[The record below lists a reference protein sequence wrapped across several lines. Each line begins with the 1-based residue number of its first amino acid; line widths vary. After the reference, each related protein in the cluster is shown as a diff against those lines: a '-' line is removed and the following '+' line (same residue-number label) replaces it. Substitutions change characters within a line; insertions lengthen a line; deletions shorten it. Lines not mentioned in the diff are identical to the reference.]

1 MALTMILGFTG
12 CGSGPAQT
20 TEPVSTQAEEKTTE
34 GTTAAPTQETSEAV
48 TTEPTDTEAD
58 YTEEF
63 PPIEDGCNQL
73 VLYWHADR
81 AVDINTS
88 DVWIWWGDVAGKGYT
103 FLPCA
108 YGFKCV
114 VNVPEDVKEVGFI
127 VRTDCSEP
135 GGTSWGSATKDFEAD
150 RFAVI
155 TGKET
160 HIYLVSG
167 DGAQY
172 YSEDGGK
179 TLEQIRIFTQAGIV
193 SANEIRYTV
202 APAVRISDLSQI
214 KLTLDGKEVAI
225 EKLSV
230 LGNKVVSGVITTAKP
245 LDITKNYE
253 LFIEGYGTKPVMPTT
268 IFDSQDF
275 IENQT
280 YDGNDLGAV
289 PNDDGSTTFKLWAP
303 TAARVLLNFFDR
315 GEDGGTLL
323 QSIEM
328 NKGEKGVWQL
338 TAADCGAGLYYTY
351 TVTTSAGEQEAVDP
365 YAKSAG
371 VNGKRGMIVDLDAT
385 DPEGWDKDT
394 FNTAIDTY

>member
-1 MALTMILGFTG
+1 MRNSKRLLAFFMALTMILGFTG

-48 TTEPTDTEAD
+48 TTEPADTEAD

-127 VRTDCSEP
+127 VRTGCSDP

-160 HIYLVSG
+160 HIYL
-167 DGAQY
+167 A
-172 YSEDGGK
+172 
-179 TLEQIRIFTQAGIV
+179 TAH
-193 SANEIRYTV
+193 NM
-202 APAVRISDLSQI
+202 AVR
-214 KLTLDGKEVAI
+214 
-225 EKLSV
+225 
-230 LGNKVVSGVITTAKP
+230 
-245 LDITKNYE
+245 
-253 LFIEGYGTKPVMPTT
+253 
-268 IFDSQDF
+268 
-275 IENQT
+275 
-280 YDGNDLGAV
+280 
-289 PNDDGSTTFKLWAP
+289 
-303 TAARVLLNFFDR
+303 TAARLWSRYAFSPRPGSFR
-315 GEDGGTLL
+315 PTR
-323 QSIEM
+323 
-328 NKGEKGVWQL
+328 
-338 TAADCGAGLYYTY
+338 
-351 TVTTSAGEQEAVDP
+351 SAI
-365 YAKSAG
+365 
-371 VNGKRGMIVDLDAT
+371 R
-385 DPEGWDKDT
+385 
-394 FNTAIDTY
+394 